1 MLNRPL
7 TRDGRQH
14 SSQKHWDN
22 TNKANIC
29 PLPLISRVLV
39 IGLPPFPLAGGG
51 HIVIL
56 LPQPLP
62 AAAPE

>member
-7 TRDGRQH
+7 TRDERQH

-39 IGLPPFPLAGGG
+39 IGPPFPLAGGG
-51 HIVIL
+51 HIVVL